1 MGSGVDASA
10 KHRLI
15 TALHCAERLGASSSR
30 VDIATHSTSMLVSAV
45 VHRARSE
52 RATTL
57 LLVHPQRASKAVPA
71 NVGQLAEFVD
81 VFSEMLPGVVVDIVV
96 PPHAEAPASEPL
108 PRASAA
114 ARITWRDMLLT
125 TAVLGVCTAIS
136 ALMERHLE
144 QANLIMVYLAG
155 VVYVALRG
163 SRFAA
168 LTAVFGGIFLFDLI
182 FVAPRWSL
190 KPTEPQYFF
199 TFGVMFA
206 VGLLLSQL
214 AARSRAAA
222 ATAEARAHRAQAL
235 NQLALQL
242 ARARSV
248 EAIAAAVQHSTRV
261 SLDTGARLLPAP
273 LQSGATGPRDAAA
286 AAAALALRAETG
298 AGTGH
303 HPLASATY
311 LPLAAAEALLG
322 VLEVEPLQAPHDT
335 AEHHHLLKA
344 IASQTAV
351 ALERT
356 VMEQRSVQAAI
367 EAESEKLRNTLLSGI
382 SHDFRTPL
390 TTIVGSA
397 TSLLEQGAALDDDHR
412 QALLHNVLGEAQRMH
427 TLMSDLLDLT
437 RMEEGAVRPNCEWC
451 PAEDL
456 IGEAIAALEARL
468 QRHQV
473 RTVVP
478 AEAVVWCDARL
489 VEQAL
494 SNLLDNA
501 VRYTPPGCRIEVRI
515 ESRPGAWSLVVEDEG
530 PGLPPGQEREVFKKF
545 SRGRH
550 EPAGSGTG
558 LGLAICAAV
567 AELHGGS
574 IDAATTRG
582 ACFTMHFPQPEAGPP
597 AVEDV

>member
-1 MGSGVDASA
+1 MAGAGDASA
-10 KHRLI
+10 KHRLVS
-15 TALHCAERLGASSSR
+15 ALHRAEQLGASTSR
-30 VDIATHSTSMLVSAV
+30 IDIATHSTSMLVSAV

-52 RATTL
+52 RATAL
-57 LLVHPQRASKAVPA
+57 LLVHPQRANKAMPA
-71 NVGQLAEFVD
+71 SAGQLAEFVD

-96 PPHAEAPASEPL
+96 PPHAERPANEPL
-108 PRASAA
+108 PRASASP
-114 ARITWRDMLLT
+114 RIALRDVLLS
-125 TAVLGVCTAIS
+125 TAVLGLCTAVS
-136 ALMERHLE
+136 ALMERHFE

-168 LTAVFGGIFLFDLI
+168 LATVFGAIFLFDLI

-199 TFGVMFA
+199 TFCVMFA
-206 VGLLLSQL
+206 VGLLISQL
-214 AARSRAAA
+214 AARSRAQAA
-222 ATAEARAHRAQAL
+222 MAEARAHRAQAL

-248 EAIAAAVQHSTRV
+248 EAIAAAARHSTRV
-261 SLDTGARLLPAP
+261 SLDADARLLPVP
-273 LQSGATGPRDAAA
+273 LQDGAAGARDAAA
-286 AAAALALRAETG
+286 AAAAIALRAETG

-303 HPLASATY
+303 HPRALATY
-311 LPLAAAEALLG
+311 LPLAAPDALLG
-322 VLEVEPLQAPHDT
+322 VLEVEPLRAPHDT

-356 VMEQRSVQAAI
+356 VMAQRSVQAAI

-412 QALLHNVLGEAQRMH
+412 DALLHNVLGEAQRMH
-427 TLMSDLLDLT
+427 ALMSDLLDLT

-456 IGEAIAALEARL
+456 VGEAIAALEARL
-468 QRHQV
+468 QRHDV
-473 RTVVP
+473 RVAVP
-478 AEAVVWCDARL
+478 SEAVVWCDARL

-501 VRYTPPGCRIEVRI
+501 ARYTPPGCRIDVRL

-574 IDAATTRG
+574 IDAKTTRG
-582 ACFTMHFPQPEAGPP
+582 ACFTMNFPQPEAGPP
-597 AVEDV
+597 AVEDE